1 MFEVTFGVKAVLA
14 KIKVVTR
21 LAFEPRARQGVL
33 TTAVTGDAQVEAGH
47 ELQLGQEPGP
57 VALGGEVHGEVPAVG
72 ADAGHQAHTPVGH
85 GAPLVLGGGH
95 VGPNSHAVTNL
106 WRKDKLLSFVCKMRQ
121 LLYLSC
127 KCI

>member
-1 MFEVTFGVKAVLA
+1 MLILVLEVSLGIEAVLA
-14 KIKVVTR
+14 KVEVVTR
-21 LAFEPRARQGVL
+21 LAFEPRARQGIL

-85 GAPLVLGGGH
+85 GTPLVLGGGH

-106 WRKDKLLSFVCKMRQ
+106 GRKDKLL
-121 LLYLSC
+121 
-127 KCI
+127 